1 MYILIAMV
9 DGGHLVVPLKQ
20 DVFKAQT
27 HNTPVVAI
35 NNNNIIKIGFIATR
49 YVITFV
55 LL

>member
-35 NNNNIIKIGFIATR
+35 NNNIIKIGFIATR
-49 YVITFV
+49 YVIIFV